1 MLRTNHKAVFVE
13 TGKVDSDGNKIEK
26 PETFYYYWGHVGNI
40 DLSDQ
45 LLKYFLFL
53 QNGNKW
59 VRKLLI
65 HLLNFVI
72 VNAYILHWYKSLEKL
87 SQEE

>member
-1 MLRTNHKAVFVE
+1 M
-13 TGKVDSDGNKIEK
+13 
-26 PETFYYYWGHVGNI
+26 GNI

-65 HLLNFVI
+65 HLLNFAI